1 MKAALE
7 MWQQRL
13 GLMDWDIT
21 LQLKDPS
28 IFDDRGHV
36 VWDGDLKKAV
46 VTLRQGDPDIKTTL
60 VHELVHLH
68 FVDCE
73 ISMNILEPFLGSI
86 ALEIAKKQMAVG
98 IERAVE
104 KITTALICD

>member
-1 MKAALE
+1 MHL
-7 MWQQRL
+7 
-13 GLMDWDIT
+13 T
-21 LQLKDPS
+21 DPCTFEDKGQVS
-28 IFDDRGHV
+28 
-36 VWDGDLKKAV
+36 WDGDIKKAV
-46 VTLRQGDPDIKTTL
+46 ITLRQGEPDIETTL

-86 ALEIAKKQMAVG
+86 ALEIAKKQMTLG

-104 KITTALICD
+104 KIATALIRG